1 MPSVRGK
8 EQRGLPKIS
17 PPPFYNDKKTL
28 GPSSRRN
35 GGDRVLP
42 QRRMGPRAGLP
53 AGSSRNQRDDKAD
66 RWNEWNPGEF
76 QRSYPKSNPQNAAWY
91 KMHNYGRLPGK
102 DYDGWQRKAGP
113 LPYESRANQNP
124 NPLKPVKPAAA
135 ARAVARA
142 AKKDKG

>member
-1 MPSVRGK
+1 MPSVRWK

-35 GGDRVLP
+35 FGDRVLP
-42 QRRMGPRAGLP
+42 QRRMGPAGGLP
-53 AGSSRNQRDDKAD
+53 AGPSRNQRDDKAD

-91 KMHNYGRLPGK
+91 KMHRYGRLPGK
-102 DYDGWQRKAGP
+102 DYDGWQRLAGPPSPVKAGP
-113 LPYESRANQNP
+113 PS
-124 NPLKPVKPAAA
+124 PVKK
-135 ARAVARA
+135 A
-142 AKKDKG
+142 AKVAAKNATRRP